1 MLTVI
6 SPAKKLN
13 EVPQALPDGHPMT
26 DPEFATEALELAT
39 LARDLSVDQLRKLSH
54 ISEPLARLNRD
65 RFAAFSASPAPGTIY
80 PAVHCFA
87 GDTYEGLDVRTMPAP
102 ALTWAAGHLRILS
115 GLYGLLRPFDA
126 IQAYRLEMG
135 SRLANPRGADLYA
148 FWGKRIAQSLNTL
161 AAEQDAK
168 ALINCASV
176 EYFSAVDRATLR
188 VPVITPVFLE
198 ERDGQAK
205 TVSFWAKRARG
216 AMARH
221 ICEHQITTP
230 ADLRGF
236 SAGGYRH
243 QPDASTGGLMVF
255 QRWLRKSEQ
264 PG

>member
-13 EVPQALPDGHPMT
+13 EVPQALPDGHQMT
-26 DPEFATEALELAT
+26 DPEFRAQALELAK
-39 LARDLSVDQLRKLSH
+39 LARALSVDDLRKLSH

-65 RFAAFSASPAPGTIY
+65 RFAAFSSTPAPGTIY

-87 GDTYEGLDVRTMPAP
+87 GDTYQGLDARTLSAT
-102 ALTWAAGHLRILS
+102 ALGWANTHLRILS

-135 SRLANPRGADLYA
+135 SRLASPQGADLYA
-148 FWGKRIAQSLNTL
+148 FWGSKIARSLNTL
-161 AAEQDAK
+161 AQETGAT

-176 EYFSAVDRATLR
+176 EYFGAVDRATLR
-188 VPVITPVFLE
+188 LPVITPVFLE

-216 AMARH
+216 AMARY
-221 ICEHQITTP
+221 ICEHQLTNP

-236 SAGGYRH
+236 DTAGYRH
-243 QPDASTGGLMVF
+243 DPGASTDGQMVF
-255 QRWLRKSEQ
+255 RRQAPAQ
-264 PG
+264 QAA

>member
-13 EVPQALPDGHPMT
+13 EVPQALPDGHAMT
-26 DPEFATEALELAT
+26 DPEFAAQALELAA
-39 LARDLSVDQLRKLSH
+39 LARNLSVDQLRKLSH

-65 RFAAFSASPAPGTIY
+65 RFAAFTATPAPGTIY
-80 PAVHCFA
+80 PAVQCFA
-87 GDTYEGLDVRTMPAP
+87 GDTYQGLEVRTMPAT
-102 ALTWAAGHLRILS
+102 ALDWAAGHLRILS

-135 SRLANPRGADLYA
+135 SRLANPHGADLYA
-148 FWGKRIAQSLNTL
+148 FWGPRLAQALNTL
-161 AAEQDAK
+161 AAEQKAK

-176 EYFSAVDRATLR
+176 EYFGAVDRATLR
-188 VPVITPVFLE
+188 LPVITPVFLE

-221 ICEHQITTP
+221 ICEHQLTDP

-236 SAGGYRH
+236 TAGGYSHRADLSRDG
-243 QPDASTGGLMVF
+243 QMVF
-255 QRWLRKSEQ
+255 QRTAPAAQ
-264 PG
+264 AA

>member
-13 EVPQALPDGHPMT
+13 EVPQALPDGHQMT
-26 DPEFATEALELAT
+26 DPEFAAEALELAT
-39 LARDLSVDQLRKLSH
+39 LARALSVDQLRKLSH
-54 ISEPLARLNRD
+54 ISEPLARVNRD
-65 RFAAFSASPAPGTIY
+65 RFAAFSATPAPGTFY
-80 PAVHCFA
+80 PAVQCFA
-87 GDTYEGLDVRTMPAP
+87 GDTYQGLEVRTMPAP

-135 SRLANPRGADLYA
+135 SRLANPKGADLYA
-148 FWGKRIAQSLNTL
+148 FWGDRIAQALNTL
-161 AAEQDAK
+161 AAEQNAT

-176 EYFSAVDRATLR
+176 EYFGAVDSTALR
-188 VPVITPVFLE
+188 LPVITPVFLE

-216 AMARH
+216 AMARY
-221 ICEHQITTP
+221 ICDHQITNP

-236 SAGGYRH
+236 TAGGYTHRA
-243 QPDASTGGLMVF
+243 DLSTGGQMVF
-255 QRWLRKSEQ
+255 QRPAPAQ
-264 PG
+264 QAA

>member
-13 EVPQALPDGHPMT
+13 EVPQALPDGHQMT
-26 DPEFATEALELAT
+26 DPEFAAEALQLAT
-39 LARDLSVDQLRKLSH
+39 LARALSVDQLRKLSH

-65 RFAAFSASPAPGTIY
+65 RFAAFSATPAPGTIY
-80 PAVHCFA
+80 PAVQCFA
-87 GDTYEGLDVRTMPAP
+87 GDTYQGLEVRTMPAP
-102 ALTWAAGHLRILS
+102 ALDWAAGHLRILS

-135 SRLANPRGADLYA
+135 SRLANPLGPDLYA
-148 FWGKRIAQSLNTL
+148 FWGDRIAQALNIL
-161 AAEQDAK
+161 AAEQNAT

-176 EYFSAVDRATLR
+176 EYFGAVNSTALR
-188 VPVITPVFLE
+188 LPVITPVFLE

-216 AMARH
+216 AMARY
-221 ICEHQITTP
+221 ICDHQITNP

-236 SAGGYRH
+236 TAGGYSHRADLSAGG
-243 QPDASTGGLMVF
+243 QMVF
-255 QRWLRKSEQ
+255 QRPVPAQ
-264 PG
+264 QAA

>member
-13 EVPQALPDGHPMT
+13 EVPQALPDGHQMT
-26 DPEFATEALELAT
+26 EPEFAAEALELAT

-65 RFAAFSASPAPGTIY
+65 RFAAFSATPAPGTIY
-80 PAVHCFA
+80 PAVQCFA
-87 GDTYEGLDVRTMPAP
+87 GDTYQGLEVRTMPAP
-102 ALTWAAGHLRILS
+102 ALDWAAGHLRILS

-148 FWGKRIAQSLNTL
+148 FWGTRIAQSLNAL
-161 AAEQDAK
+161 AAEQKAK
-168 ALINCASV
+168 ALINCASI
-176 EYFSAVDRATLR
+176 EYFGAVDRAMLR
-188 VPVITPVFLE
+188 LPVVTPVFLE

-216 AMARH
+216 AMARF
-221 ICEHQITTP
+221 ICEHRLINP
-230 ADLRGF
+230 DDLRGF
-236 SAGGYRH
+236 TAGGYSHRADLSGDG
-243 QPDASTGGLMVF
+243 QMVF
-255 QRWLRKSEQ
+255 LRSAAAQEAA
-264 PG
+264 